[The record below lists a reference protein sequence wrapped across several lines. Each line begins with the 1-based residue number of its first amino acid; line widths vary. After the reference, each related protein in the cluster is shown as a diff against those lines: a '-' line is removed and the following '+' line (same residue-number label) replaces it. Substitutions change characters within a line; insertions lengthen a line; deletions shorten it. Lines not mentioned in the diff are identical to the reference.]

1 MLTICV
7 IKLKVAYKGKII
19 SYGKFFFLLKY
30 ETSQREFDIRGKLPG
45 LDKGANIRNL
55 ICPLCYSFRRRQ
67 DIKGIS
73 DITNGRIHDK
83 F

>member
-1 MLTICV
+1 MLIIYV

-19 SYGKFFFLLKY
+19 SYGKFSFLLKY

-55 ICPLCYSFRRRQ
+55 ICPLCYSFRQRQ